1 MFSNVKQVMA
11 AGALMLAA
19 GIAPTVASAQDATR
33 TFTVYNQSRYRI
45 DHLYVSPSSSSRW
58 GYDQLGEYDLPTD
71 FHVNVPVDPGWY
83 DVKVVDQDGDS
94 CVIKDVDFR
103 NGDSWTIT
111 NGILLACELFTGE

>member
-1 MFSNVKQVMA
+1 MFSNVKQIVA

-19 GIAPTVASAQDATR
+19 GIASTVASAQDANR
-33 TFTVYNQSRYRI
+33 TFTVYNESHYRI

-71 FHVNVPVDPGWY
+71 YHVNVPVDPGWY

>member
-1 MFSNVKQVMA
+1 MFSNVKQIVA
-11 AGALMLAA
+11 AGALMMAA
-19 GIAPTVASAQDATR
+19 GIAPTVASAQDANR
-33 TFTVYNQSRYRI
+33 IFTVYNDSRYRI

-71 FHVNVPVDPGWY
+71 YHVNVPVDPGWY